1 MDVLTDVE
9 QPTSYS
15 LETDHSMHAQ
25 WNVELKRCLHVPTL
39 CAHICLCLPLFFC
52 LNVCARERWKTET
65 TRVRKCVC
73 VCVWVRETKT
83 VLGHSCQCSCVA
95 SCKLKCLHGLME
107 TLRGDKDGKVP
118 EIFNWLFAPM
128 TFISLCSSFSFLCL
142 NPMWRKNLGFAKP
155 TSKEKNIKMC
165 EYVFLQADI

>member
-1 MDVLTDVE
+1 MKCWVKKVA
-9 QPTSYS
+9 SVS
-15 LETDHSMHAQ
+15 ARAH
-25 WNVELKRCLHVPTL
+25 TL
-39 CAHICLCLPLFFC
+39 CLCTHLPVFTTVFLFKC
-52 LNVCARERWKTET
+52 MCKRAMEDGNNQSEKV
-65 TRVRKCVC
+65 CVC
-73 VCVWVRETKT
+73 VCEWVRETKT

-128 TFISLCSSFSFLCL
+128 TFISLCSSFSLLCL
-142 NPMWRKNLGFAKP
+142 NPMWRKNLGFAKQ

-165 EYVFLQADI
+165 EYAFLQADI